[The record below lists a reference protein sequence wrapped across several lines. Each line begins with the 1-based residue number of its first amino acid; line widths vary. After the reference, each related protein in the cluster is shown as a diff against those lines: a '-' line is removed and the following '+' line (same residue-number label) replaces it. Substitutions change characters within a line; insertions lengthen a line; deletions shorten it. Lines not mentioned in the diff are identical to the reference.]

1 MILRC
6 LVWAFW
12 RNSEYLEI
20 VMMNTM
26 LDIVFSPQSIES
38 LQRDDVY
45 AQLVKYINELI
56 NTDFEKLVQLLYR
69 IDVSEAKLKALL
81 QANPQE
87 DAAKMIANL
96 IIERQLQ
103 KLKSRKQTNTN
114 GVEETDAELW

>member
-1 MILRC
+1 
-6 LVWAFW
+6 
-12 RNSEYLEI
+12 
-20 VMMNTM
+20 MMNTV

-38 LQRDDVY
+38 LQKDDVY
-45 AQLVKYINELI
+45 QQLVEYINGLI
-56 NTDFEKLVQLLYR
+56 NADFEKLVQLLYR

-114 GVEETDAELW
+114 QAEETDAELW